1 MSAGELRLKTVDGV
15 GVTLNYKLDK
25 KLFRRYT
32 KNASRQNVPECL
44 FADDGALLASTREG
58 AERAVVEYETTIDKF
73 GLRVSIP
80 KTKHLVVG
88 SEAED
93 EDKAPITVEGGE
105 IEGVEEFPYLGSI
118 IASSGAMD
126 PDVYRRVAQAF
137 CAFGAL
143 RKAVFLD
150 KDLTLTTKRKVYQAC
165 VLSVL
170 LYGAECWTLFRRHT
184 RKLNSFH
191 HRCIRII
198 LGISNHEQW
207 TKCITIHKIRRKWGD
222 DDTAEIKVAKRRLQ
236 WLGHLARM
244 PDHRLP
250 NVALFS
256 SLSEPRPRCG
266 LEKRWRDAVRKDPRV
281 IEVHEDKWY
290 DEAATSRASWR
301 ALCRDGLESSNRTS
315 TSQRE

>member
-1 MSAGELRLKTVDGV
+1 MQI
-15 GVTLNYKLDK
+15 
-25 KLFRRYT
+25 
-32 KNASRQNVPECL
+32 NA
-44 FADDGALLASTREG
+44 DGALLASTREG
-58 AERAVVEYETTIDKF
+58 AERAVVEYQTTSDKF

-105 IEGVEEFPYLGSI
+105 IEGVEEYPYLGSI

-170 LYGAECWTLFRRHT
+170 LYGAEYWILLRRHI

-198 LGISNHEQW
+198 LSISNHEQR
-207 TKCITIHKIRRKWGD
+207 TKCITNHTRD
-222 DDTAEIKVAKRRLQ
+222 Q
-236 WLGHLARM
+236 
-244 PDHRLP
+244 
-250 NVALFS
+250 
-256 SLSEPRPRCG
+256 
-266 LEKRWRDAVRKDPRV
+266 EKMGR
-281 IEVHEDKWY
+281 
-290 DEAATSRASWR
+290 
-301 ALCRDGLESSNRTS
+301 
-315 TSQRE
+315 